1 LPSCAAH
8 IWGWFQQLTGKRT
21 AGMSINPITYSD
33 IDAWSRL
40 YGIRPKAWELD
51 ALSAIDAAFMNSV
64 HEEQQQKVKKP
75 KK

>member
-1 LPSCAAH
+1 
-8 IWGWFQQLTGKRT
+8 
-21 AGMSINPITYSD
+21 MSINPITYSD

-51 ALSAIDAAFMNSV
+51 ALSAIDAAFMNSI
-64 HEEQQQKVKKP
+64 HEEQQQKMKKP